1 MKKSLLA
8 ASSLLLVGV
17 AAPSLAGCSSY
28 EALDTDIAGEVSVML
43 WSGDG
48 SYVEDIGS
56 KTYTA
61 AELTGQNQ
69 ATVYAVAKAFK
80 EVYPNVKVNVYAKS
94 AGPNDGGVSWDQEM
108 ENFKN
113 EHGTYP
119 SMWASTNLV
128 QDVKKGIVADLTQFK
143 DDPLYKSFNPSVMQ
157 LMNYYG
163 LQAGLPQ
170 FLQPW
175 GIYVN
180 KALAENNNID
190 VPDPDW
196 DIDEYTDF
204 ITSADKETFWGD
216 MDVPTSIIFTGVTT
230 LAQQLSE
237 KAAPKSGLFGG
248 MFGSDGDFVDFN
260 SDEVRALIPYIS
272 EWSDV
277 AVWPQ
282 NDIGAMNMDIM
293 NANWWWGH
301 KMFMENA
308 LLTNSGDPWMMGDGA
323 NPTPGHWGAIHSEDW
338 DIYPRPST
346 DYQDNTV
353 GIVLDPFAVY
363 NACLVDDDAECTEEE
378 DTQLQ
383 LNYTF
388 ASFWTADTRSWEARA
403 AQEFNDGGTLEAPLY
418 KSAMNDSF
426 PFVTGEAFEE
436 QMGIWYRP
444 AIHQRFA
451 DPVKMP
457 GFQEVLRI
465 WEAGQF
471 WDISDKAYPWTATID
486 GVAENNLYEWQNLYN
501 PAVLTGNP
509 EATAPRRTDPDFTS
523 TALSKLEEFNA
534 TMNNRFEISVAEL
547 QDALIE
553 FYGFAESDFN

>member
-8 ASSLLLVGV
+8 ASSLLLVSV

-28 EALDTDIAGEVSVML
+28 EALDTTITGEVSVML

-48 SYVEDIGS
+48 TYVEDIGS
-56 KTYTA
+56 KTLTP
-61 AELTGQNQ
+61 EQLTGQNQ

-80 EVYPNVKVNVYAKS
+80 SVYPNVKVNVYAKS

-119 SMWASTNLV
+119 SLWASTNLV
-128 QDVKKGIVADLTQFK
+128 ADVKKGIVADLTQFK
-143 DDPLYKSFNPSVMQ
+143 DDPLYKTFNPSVMQ

-163 LQAGLPQ
+163 MQAGLPQ

-175 GIYVN
+175 GIYIN

-196 DIDEYTDF
+196 NIDEYTDF
-204 ITSADKETFWGD
+204 ITSADGETFWGD
-216 MDVPTSIIFTGVTT
+216 MDVPTSIIFTGTKT
-230 LAQQLSE
+230 LAQQLSK
-237 KAAPKSGLFGG
+237 KAAPSTGLFGG
-248 MFGSDGDFVDFN
+248 MFGGSGDFLDLN
-260 SDEVRALIPYIS
+260 SAEVRALVPYIS
-272 EWSDV
+272 EWSEA

-282 NDIGAMNMDIM
+282 NDLGNVSVDIL
-293 NANWWWGH
+293 NANWWWSH

-323 NPTPGHWGAIHSEDW
+323 NPTPGHWGAIHSDDW

-346 DYQDNTV
+346 PYQPNTV
-353 GIVLDPFAVY
+353 GVVLDPFAVY
-363 NACLVDDDAECTEEE
+363 NACLVDGNQECSEAES
-378 DTQLQ
+378 TQLQ

-388 ASFWTADTRSWEARA
+388 ASFWTADTRAWQARA
-403 AQEFNDGGTLEAPLY
+403 DQMFKDGDVL

-426 PFVTGEAFEE
+426 PFVTGQAFKD

-465 WEAGQF
+465 WEKGQF
-471 WDISDKAYPWTATID
+471 WDISDKAYPWTATIN
-486 GVAENNLYEWQNLYN
+486 GVAENNLHEWSNMWD
-501 PAVLTGNP
+501 PKVLTGQAD
-509 EATAPRRTDPDFTS
+509 ATAPRRTDPDYTS
-523 TALSKLEEFNA
+523 TVLSKLSEFN
-534 TMNNRFEISVAEL
+534 TKINNRFNVSVKEL
-547 QDALIE
+547 QDALVE
-553 FYGFAESDFN
+553 FYGFKESDFR